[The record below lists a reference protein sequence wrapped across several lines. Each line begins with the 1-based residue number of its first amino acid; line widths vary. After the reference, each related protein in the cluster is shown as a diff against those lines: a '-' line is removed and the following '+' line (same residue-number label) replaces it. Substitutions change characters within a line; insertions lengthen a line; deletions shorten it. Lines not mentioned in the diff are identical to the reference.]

1 MSEWHGGKGSVQ
13 RPTNKRRFDENFEK
27 IFNKKAPEE
36 RVRLDEGVHTPES
49 DGRGTEGK
57 LREVLEGAGLHQQAG
72 EEQAVEQEPVA
83 WLITHHENPPVLTFN
98 RSDYQSERFVK
109 TPLYARPLKRQ
120 PLNDDE
126 INEFV
131 TDDITVFTCKVI
143 VRSVEK
149 AHGIE

>member
-36 RVRLDEGVHTPES
+36 RVRLDEGVHTPKS

-72 EEQAVEQEPVA
+72 EEQVVEAKGEV
-83 WLITHHENPPVLTFN
+83 H
-98 RSDYQSERFVK
+98 D
-109 TPLYARPLKRQ
+109 
-120 PLNDDE
+120 
-126 INEFV
+126 
-131 TDDITVFTCKVI
+131 
-143 VRSVEK
+143 
-149 AHGIE
+149 